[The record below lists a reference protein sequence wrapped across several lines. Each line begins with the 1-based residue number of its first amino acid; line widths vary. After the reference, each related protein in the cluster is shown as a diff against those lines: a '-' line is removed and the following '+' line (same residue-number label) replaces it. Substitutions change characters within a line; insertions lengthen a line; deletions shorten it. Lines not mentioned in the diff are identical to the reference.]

1 MIYNVKEPGSFLQ
14 RKHHCCYLIPEK
26 KGKKKLEILTM
37 YMRML
42 ILVYRELS
50 YARNNAG
57 MPLLL

>member
-1 MIYNVKEPGSFLQ
+1 MIYNVREPGSFLQ
-14 RKHHCCYLIPEK
+14 RKHHCCYLIPENK
-26 KGKKKLEILTM
+26 QKKLEILTM
-37 YMRML
+37 YMCML